1 MLMECGPSG
10 PFVAGLKTCYSRRL
24 VNRMDSSR
32 RKLARG
38 LRNFPRVPRDDA
50 PAEAINIRSDV
61 ASGLRM

>member
-1 MLMECGPSG
+1 
-10 PFVAGLKTCYSRRL
+10 VAGLKTGYSQRL

-38 LRNFPRVPRDDA
+38 LRNFPRVPKDDA